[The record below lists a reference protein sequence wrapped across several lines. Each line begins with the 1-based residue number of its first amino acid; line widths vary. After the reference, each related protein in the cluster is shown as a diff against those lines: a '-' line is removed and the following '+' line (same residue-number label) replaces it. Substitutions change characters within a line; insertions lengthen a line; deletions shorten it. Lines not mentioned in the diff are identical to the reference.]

1 MDSFFYIT
9 TEASMED
16 SYIYNMFNDANQ
28 ITRRLVQVLKDG
40 IRVTPDKFE
49 EQYLQIKKSHMSPLI
64 REVMDAYDNGDIEI
78 IRNENNVKI
87 PTSLPFIVRRAGT
100 RVISTIFIS
109 SFTTVD
115 EDGNL
120 GIAARAL
127 YSIMESAYIGRLYHV
142 NPARLLRN
150 SSLARLMCEIYL
162 NMYMRV
168 LNRDYAISLEKDLY
182 NNVMY
187 VVSKFF
193 YKNMWEMND
202 ENSTNYAISMLPP
215 SRNMII
221 LNETIEAY
229 EQADVKSI
237 PQLFEF
243 IRGMAGRMK
252 DLNIRLFIER
262 WINSYNASAILAM
275 DYLPYLFFVVSST
288 LLGSFLVSQ
297 KTISD
302 IIKNTKRINSY
313 YSELSK

>member
-1 MDSFFYIT
+1 MDSFFYIS
-9 TEASMED
+9 ESSMED
-16 SYIYNMFNDANQ
+16 SYIYHMFNDANA

-40 IRVTPDKFE
+40 TLVTPENFE
-49 EQYLQIKKSHMSPLI
+49 EQYLQMKKSHMSPLI
-64 REVMDAYDNGDIEI
+64 REVLASYDAGEIEI
-78 IRNENNVKI
+78 IRNDPSIKI
-87 PTSLPFIVRRAGT
+87 PTSLPFIVRRSGS

-109 SFTTVD
+109 SFTAID
-115 EDGNL
+115 DDGNL
-120 GIAARAL
+120 SITARAL
-127 YSIMESAYIGRLYHV
+127 YSIMEAAYIGRQYHV
-142 NPARLLRN
+142 NPGRILRN
-150 SSLARLMCEIYL
+150 SSLAKLMCEIYL
-162 NMYMRV
+162 NMFMRV
-168 LNRDYAISLEKDLY
+168 LNRDYAISLDRDLY
-182 NNVMY
+182 NNVTY
-187 VVSKFF
+187 VVANFF

-202 ENSTNYAISMLPP
+202 ENASNYAISMLPP

-229 EQADVKSI
+229 SAVEVKTI

-243 IRGMAGRMK
+243 IKNMSGRMK

-262 WINSYNASAILAM
+262 WINSYNSSAILAM